1 MRAEVTI
8 YFMIYPFF
16 NLQNQY
22 KHLAVTAGAKQ
33 SFSSLST
40 NQKHAEAYRISYTL
54 YQWSL

>member
-33 SFSSLST
+33 SFSSLS
-40 NQKHAEAYRISYTL
+40 NQKQAEAYRISYTL

>member
-40 NQKHAEAYRISYTL
+40 NQNQAEACRISYTL
-54 YQWSL
+54 YQRSL